1 MGTRQ
6 LHPVIFDMDG
16 VIFDSERLLIDCWK
30 IVADRHG
37 VPDIEATLSL
47 CLGVNVNVSRQIYFD
62 RYGEDFPLDEYKEE
76 VRSIFW
82 SRCSGGHP
90 PVKPGAREILA
101 WLSEQGVPVA
111 LASSTHTQV
120 VRRELDAAGLL
131 PYFKAV
137 ICGDQVSR
145 SKPEPDIFL
154 KAAEALGA
162 EAPDCFI
169 IEDSF
174 NGVRAA
180 FASGAHT
187 LMVPDVVPPDE
198 EMREKAEVILPS
210 LDAAREYLS
219 SQLEKTPGAGSAAG
233 G

>member
-1 MGTRQ
+1 MAKNKREAVRLERKQ

-16 VIFDSERLLIDCWK
+16 VIFDSERLLLDCWK

-62 RYGEDFPLDEYKEE
+62 RYGDDFPLDEYKEE
-76 VRSIFW
+76 VRAIFRT
-82 SRCSGGHP
+82 RCPGGYP
-90 PVKPGAREILA
+90 PIKPGAKELLA
-101 WLSEQGVPVA
+101 WLSERGVPVA
-111 LASSTHTQV
+111 LASSTHTAV

-131 PYFKAV
+131 PYFTAV

-180 FASGAHT
+180 YAAGART
-187 LMVPDVVPPDE
+187 IMVPDVVPPDE

-219 SQLEKTPGAGSAAG
+219 SRL
-233 G
+233 

>member
-1 MGTRQ
+1 MGNKQ

-16 VIFDSERLLIDCWK
+16 VIFDSERLLLDCWK

-37 VPDIEATLSL
+37 VPDIEETLSL

-62 RYGEDFPLDEYKEE
+62 RYGDDFPLDEYKEE
-76 VRSIFW
+76 VRAIFRT
-82 SRCSGGHP
+82 RCPEGYP
-90 PVKPGAREILA
+90 PIKPGAKELLA
-101 WLSEQGVPVA
+101 WLWEQGVPVA
-111 LASSTHTQV
+111 LASSTHTAV
-120 VRRELDAAGLL
+120 VRRELDAAGL
-131 PYFKAV
+131 
-137 ICGDQVSR
+137 QVSR

-154 KAAEALGA
+154 KAAEALGS
-162 EAPDCFI
+162 EAADCFI
-169 IEDSF
+169 VEDSF

-187 LMVPDVVPPDE
+187 VMVPDVVPPDE

-219 SQLEKTPGAGSAAG
+219 ARLERN
-233 G
+233 

>member
-1 MGTRQ
+1 MGNRQ

-16 VIFDSERLLIDCWK
+16 VIFDSERLLLDCWK

-37 VPDIEATLSL
+37 APDIEATLSL

-62 RYGEDFPLDEYKEE
+62 RYG
-76 VRSIFW
+76 
-82 SRCSGGHP
+82 
-90 PVKPGAREILA
+90 
-101 WLSEQGVPVA
+101 
-111 LASSTHTQV
+111 SSTHTEV

-131 PYFKAV
+131 QYFTAV

-162 EAPDCFI
+162 EAADCFI

-174 NGVRAA
+174 NGVRAS

-187 LMVPDVVPPDE
+187 VMVPDVVPPDE

-219 SQLEKTPGAGSAAG
+219 ARLERN
-233 G
+233 

>member
-62 RYGEDFPLDEYKEE
+62 RYGEDFPLDEYTEE